1 MIYSDLKIDEL
12 NVDGKKEYT
21 KHFEENGSQNSIF
34 TYWLKAI
41 FSYKT
46 ILEKLLLSCELT
58 KINDAKKKQKRKFIL
73 TNRAIYNFD
82 TKSTI

>member
-34 TYWLKAI
+34 TY
-41 FSYKT
+41 
-46 ILEKLLLSCELT
+46 
-58 KINDAKKKQKRKFIL
+58 
-73 TNRAIYNFD
+73 
-82 TKSTI
+82 